1 MNATRLSIAMCK
13 AFGPFKF
20 FIEGRVMRLRG
31 QEALVGLCS
40 HYRAKPSIT
49 MDPWIFR
56 KAPGSTLVWD
66 NVPTV

>member
-1 MNATRLSIAMCK
+1 MNATRFSMAICK

-31 QEALVGLCS
+31 QGALVGLCS
-40 HYRAKPSIT
+40 HYWTKPSIT
-49 MDPWIFR
+49 ADPWMFR
-56 KAPGSTLVWD
+56 KAPGSTLAWD

>member
-1 MNATRLSIAMCK
+1 MAMCK

-49 MDPWIFR
+49 VDPWIFR
-56 KAPGSTLVWD
+56 KAPGSTQV
-66 NVPTV
+66 